1 MREPAASDRAR
12 SCAAMTVTYS
22 PRELL
27 VFSHLKG
34 TVLPEVWRMC
44 AFTCALAYALCHIYN
59 PIRRTVRDGGPKT
72 ILYYIFHDCDAFFG
86 LCTSFVTFIL
96 SFFNA
101 TIFGRWWKMRELCG
115 TVNGRTVD
123 TCVLLSAYIKDQ
135 EKLDEMLRLLWLAH
149 ALHVHSVIP
158 SSHAGLLAQLVEGG
172 LLMPEELAALQQC
185 SSLASSTP
193 ISIAYGWFSSRFGE
207 ALLALP
213 PSLHSGL
220 LQSVQTNVSA
230 MRASAADVLMY
241 LATPVPLAY
250 SLYPTPYPYP
260 YPSTPLPFTTH
271 PPPHH
276 PPLTSHHSP
285 FTLSRCPSPTPTCS
299 R

>member
-1 MREPAASDRAR
+1 
-12 SCAAMTVTYS
+12 MTVTYS

-135 EKLDEMLRLLWLAH
+135 EQLDEMLRLLWLAH

-158 SSHAGLLAQLVEGG
+158 SSHAGS
-172 LLMPEELAALQQC
+172 P
-185 SSLASSTP
+185 
-193 ISIAYGWFSSRFGE
+193 
-207 ALLALP
+207 
-213 PSLHSGL
+213 
-220 LQSVQTNVSA
+220 
-230 MRASAADVLMY
+230 RASAMPCSPCRHRF
-241 LATPVPLAY
+241 TPACCRACRPMSQPCAPRLRM
-250 SLYPTPYPYP
+250 S
-260 YPSTPLPFTTH
+260 SC
-271 PPPHH
+271 
-276 PPLTSHHSP
+276 TSP
-285 FTLSRCPSPTPTCS
+285 RRCPSPTPTCS

>member
-1 MREPAASDRAR
+1 
-12 SCAAMTVTYS
+12 MTVTYS

-72 ILYYIFHDCDAFFG
+72 IVYYIFHDCDAFFG

-123 TCVLLSAYIKDQ
+123 TCVLLSAYIKEQ

-172 LLMPEELAALQQC
+172 LLMPGEELASLQQC

-193 ISIAYGWFSSRFGE
+193 ISITYGWFSARFSE

-220 LQSVQTNVSA
+220 LQAVQSNVSA

-241 LATPVPLAY
+241 A
-250 SLYPTPYPYP
+250 
-260 YPSTPLPFTTH
+260 TH
-271 PPPHH
+271 PQPEPE
-276 PPLTSHHSP
+276 PEPEP
-285 FTLSRCPSPTPTCS
+285 
-299 R
+299 

>member
-1 MREPAASDRAR
+1 
-12 SCAAMTVTYS
+12 MTVTYS

-72 ILYYIFHDCDAFFG
+72 IVYYIFHDCDAFFG

-123 TCVLLSAYIKDQ
+123 TCVLLSAYIKEQ

-172 LLMPEELAALQQC
+172 LLMPGEELASLQQV
-185 SSLASSTP
+185 
-193 ISIAYGWFSSRFGE
+193 RVRV
-207 ALLALP
+207 
-213 PSLHSGL
+213 
-220 LQSVQTNVSA
+220 SVRVGARVRIRVS
-230 MRASAADVLMY
+230 
-241 LATPVPLAY
+241 
-250 SLYPTPYPYP
+250 
-260 YPSTPLPFTTH
+260 
-271 PPPHH
+271 
-276 PPLTSHHSP
+276 
-285 FTLSRCPSPTPTCS
+285 
-299 R
+299 

>member
-1 MREPAASDRAR
+1 
-12 SCAAMTVTYS
+12 MTVTYS

-135 EKLDEMLRLLWLAH
+135 EKLDDMLRLLWLAH

-158 SSHAGLLAQLVEGG
+158 SSHAGLLTLIPNPNPNPNPDLNPNPNPNPNQPPRPHGG
-172 LLMPEELAALQQC
+172 DLLSHPLLLLLREREVVRY
-185 SSLASSTP
+185 T
-193 ISIAYGWFSSRFGE
+193 
-207 ALLALP
+207 ALL
-213 PSLHSGL
+213 S
-220 LQSVQTNVSA
+220 
-230 MRASAADVLMY
+230 
-241 LATPVPLAY
+241 
-250 SLYPTPYPYP
+250 
-260 YPSTPLPFTTH
+260 
-271 PPPHH
+271 
-276 PPLTSHHSP
+276 
-285 FTLSRCPSPTPTCS
+285 
-299 R
+299 